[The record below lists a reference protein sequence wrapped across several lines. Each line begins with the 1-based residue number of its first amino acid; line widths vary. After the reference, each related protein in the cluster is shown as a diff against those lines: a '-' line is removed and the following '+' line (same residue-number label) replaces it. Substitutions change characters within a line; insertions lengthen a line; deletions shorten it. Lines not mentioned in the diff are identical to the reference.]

1 MLICLRNC
9 QQKYFLS
16 MKQTEVLRLL
26 PERDLCPRRLL
37 QSIYRQRI
45 FNRPFYWYGCH
56 IELLRFKEDYGGHEH
71 DPFTRSVLTGALLG
85 QFLFKFSWRKIV
97 MGKKI
102 VVPRLDVIMISFFP
116 RNTRWSSLSE
126 CPPGHPILL
135 LKSKKFNMAAVS
147 VKRSIWGI
155 LSFCLMV
162 PLHPPPPPASETGM
176 TNNQAYLTSSGINV
190 RVISSS
196 FFRFSLSLNNLSKTT
211 RAINSRNFESFL
223 GRAHRTTP

>member
-1 MLICLRNC
+1 MIYRCSSLTSHSSIATGLSWSWKWSQWWRHDVAWAFRSMDQITTLVPEAMLICLRNC
-9 QQKYFLS
+9 KQKYFLS

-45 FNRPFYWYGCH
+45 FNRPFYWYGGH

-71 DPFTRSVLTGALLG
+71 DPFTHSVLTRALLG

-126 CPPGHPILL
+126 CPL
-135 LKSKKFNMAAVS
+135 
-147 VKRSIWGI
+147 GI
-155 LSFCLMV
+155 
-162 PLHPPPPPASETGM
+162 P
-176 TNNQAYLTSSGINV
+176 
-190 RVISSS
+190 
-196 FFRFSLSLNNLSKTT
+196 
-211 RAINSRNFESFL
+211 
-223 GRAHRTTP
+223 

>member
-9 QQKYFLS
+9 KQKYFLS

-26 PERDLCPRRLL
+26 PERDLCSRRLL

-116 RNTRWSSLSE
+116 RNTRPYWSSLSE
-126 CPPGHPILL
+126 CPPGASHNTPQIEEIQYGRRIG
-135 LKSKKFNMAAVS
+135 KKVYLRHTFF
-147 VKRSIWGI
+147 
-155 LSFCLMV
+155 LSDGA
-162 PLHPPPPPASETGM
+162 PSPSPPPPPQRPGWPIIK
-176 TNNQAYLTSSGINV
+176 LT
-190 RVISSS
+190 
-196 FFRFSLSLNNLSKTT
+196 
-211 RAINSRNFESFL
+211 
-223 GRAHRTTP
+223 